1 MYNYQSLK
9 AKLLIEIVSLFFNFV
24 FWTIK
29 FFKLKKRSFS
39 DPENYSLNAFN
50 LIGPYPKSL
59 ILWIKNSHLEKEKR
73 EQLYQI
79 RGYKN
84 HIIYFFKKIDILE
97 VNKNLSILEFPLSI
111 RGIYKYYKFIIN
123 LEPKLIQVHDPKS
136 AVISTLFFK
145 NFFKAQS
152 FCITRGSTFHEDFI
166 FRPKNGILDLFR
178 SFFSN
183 ILLRI
188 SLKNLN
194 FIFSSPSVAIETEV
208 LIKKR
213 VLRTNVVWCEA
224 IFNIDNDLL
233 SKFPEVNFVLSKKNK
248 KNYLIFSRIE
258 KKKIENLIDVFIKSD
273 LDANLYIIGSGTE
286 LESLKKKYN
295 NIDSIHFMGWM
306 EKKDAHLKILEM
318 DLHLTML
325 AGFSTIECGLLGV
338 PTVCPNIITHSDII
352 ENNYDGFLYNLNYDS
367 DLSSILKKFNSMSS
381 EDLLLLKKNVIK
393 SFTRKFN
400 KNNYMLE
407 KEKIFETIKRNQ

>member
-1 MYNYQSLK
+1 
-9 AKLLIEIVSLFFNFV
+9 VSFFLNFF

-29 FFKLKKRSFS
+29 FFKLKKKGLT
-39 DPENYSLNAFN
+39 DQENYSPNAFN

-59 ILWIKNSHLEKEKR
+59 ILWLKKSYLEKEKR
-73 EQLYQI
+73 EQLYEI

-84 HIIYFFKKIDILE
+84 HIIYFFEKIDILE
-97 VNKNLSILEFPLSI
+97 VNKNLCILEFPLSI
-111 RGIYKYYKFIIN
+111 SGIYKYYKFIIN
-123 LEPKLIQVHDPKS
+123 LEPKLIQMHDPKS

-145 NFFKAQS
+145 DFFKAKS

-166 FRPKNGILDLFR
+166 FRPKNGILDFFR

-183 ILLRI
+183 ILLSI
-188 SLKNLN
+188 SLKNLD

-208 LIKKR
+208 SIKKR

-224 IFNIDNDLL
+224 IFNIDNNLL
-233 SKFPEVNFVLSKKNK
+233 SKISKVHFLLPKK
-248 KNYLIFSRIE
+248 DRKNYLIFSRIE
-258 KKKIENLIDVFIKSD
+258 NKKIENLIDVFVKSD
-273 LDANLYIIGSGTE
+273 LDAHLYIIGTGSE
-286 LESLKKKYN
+286 LESLKKKHN
-295 NIDSIHFMGWM
+295 NADSIHFMGWM
-306 EKKDAHLKILEM
+306 EKKNAHLKILEM
-318 DLHLTML
+318 DLHLTRL

-338 PTVCPNIITHSDII
+338 PTVCPNIIMHSDII

-367 DLSSILKKFNSMSS
+367 HLSSILKKFNAMSS

-400 KNNYMLE
+400 KNNYILE
-407 KEKIFETIKRNQ
+407 KEKIFETIKSNQ